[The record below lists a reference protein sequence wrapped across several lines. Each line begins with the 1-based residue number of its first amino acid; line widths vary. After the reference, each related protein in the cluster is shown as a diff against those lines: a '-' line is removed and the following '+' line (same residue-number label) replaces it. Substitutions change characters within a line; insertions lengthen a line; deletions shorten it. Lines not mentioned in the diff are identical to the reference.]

1 MFPPSRPQDPSS
13 LNKEEYEVFNI
24 LKEINEISG
33 KGPKERSAA
42 EKNSLKARNKK
53 LKTFKTEIVDG
64 VLKKFP
70 DLQKERK
77 KQVLNKCQH

>member
-1 MFPPSRPQDPSS
+1 
-13 LNKEEYEVFNI
+13 

-42 EKNSLKARNKK
+42 EKTSLKARNKK

-70 DLQKERK
+70 DLQKKTKNR
-77 KQVLNKCQH
+77 C